1 MDLNQVQQEVRSQT
15 MKNSSKRCVTQ
26 RIQEFE
32 EYFNAMIEQNE
43 KGFPYPFDRDILVE
57 KAKELDLPI
66 PYYNENDEYVIDWN
80 GFE

>member
-1 MDLNQVQQEVRSQT
+1 MTVA
-15 MKNSSKRCVTQ
+15 K

-32 EYFNAMIEQNE
+32 EYFNTMIEENK
-43 KGFPYPFDRDILVE
+43 KGFPYPFDRDILVD
-57 KAKELDLPI
+57 KARELNLPV